1 MALIAT
7 PGAVDANS
15 YSTLVK
21 FNAYQLE
28 QVFPKGAGTTDG
40 QKEAALI
47 TATRNFDAHFR
58 WKGTPTFP
66 DVPQALGFPRTGL
79 YYQGIPVNP
88 LTIPLQLEIATNEY
102 AGLLLTTDPSVPNDV
117 QVQGIKKV
125 KASSVEVEF
134 TGEGKFD
141 IISPY
146 VLSLIPPEWYEG
158 GITDV
163 SGSRIIFRNL

>member
-7 PGAVDANS
+7 PGASNANS
-15 YSTLVK
+15 YATVAE
-21 FNAYQLE
+21 FDAYQLE
-28 QVFPKGAGTTDG
+28 QVFPKGATSTTT

-47 TATRNFDAHFR
+47 TATRNIDARFK

-79 YYQGIPVNP
+79 YWRGIPVDP
-88 LTIPLQLEIATNEY
+88 LTIPSQLKAATIEY

-146 VLSLIPPEWYEG
+146 VMALIPPEWYLSDEEAG
-158 GITDV
+158 KTV
-163 SGSRIIFRNL
+163 MIFKNL